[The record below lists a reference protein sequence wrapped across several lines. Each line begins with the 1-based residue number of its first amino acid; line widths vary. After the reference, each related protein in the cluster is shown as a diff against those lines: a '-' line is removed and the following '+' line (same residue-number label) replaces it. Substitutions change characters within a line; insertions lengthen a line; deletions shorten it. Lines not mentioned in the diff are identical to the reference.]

1 MLVKIHGQ
9 SEKEKVFSEIQFL
22 ESKLVNLFNTMNNIE
37 SRNYKITTSEL
48 SKETTE
54 KSSDSDNSSSQGGS
68 SDQSSSSG
76 GGGQSSGGESSSAE
90 GSGSQSGGQ
99 GGASSSGGTGG
110 QSSNEQKNDNK
121 KFQLEANNI
130 LTSDKDINWG
140 SMKSEIE
147 NLYTS
152 LPNITLDLY
161 QLNVNQEDVLAFN
174 TEYDNLTK
182 IIQNEN
188 KEETLQQLTKMY
200 DYLPKFLRG
209 SDQEELYTVLV
220 ETKANVLKGY
230 AKLDTQNWQGISD
243 DVQSA
248 INSYSKLLTN
258 TNINEQKQ
266 YTVSKVYV
274 MLNELKNCIDTQDPS
289 VFLIKYK
296 NLTEEMNNLQ

>member
-1 MLVKIHGQ
+1 MLVKIAGQ

-22 ESKLVNLFNTMNNIE
+22 ESKLVNLFNTMNNVE
-37 SRNYKITTSEL
+37 SRNYKITTTEL

-54 KSSDSDNSSSQGGS
+54 KSADSDSSSQGDGS
-68 SDQSSSSG
+68 SQKGSSG
-76 GGGQSSGGESSSAE
+76 SGGQTSQGQSSSAE
-90 GSGSQSGGQ
+90 GGNSQSGGQ
-99 GGASSSGGTGG
+99 GNTSGSNETGG
-110 QSSNEQKNDNK
+110 APSSEKQNDNK

-130 LTSDKDINWG
+130 LTNEKNVNWG

-182 IIQNEN
+182 IIQNEK

-209 SDQEELYTVLV
+209 SNQEELYTVLV
-220 ETKANVLKGY
+220 ETKANILKGY
-230 AKLDTQNWQGISD
+230 AKLDTQDWQGISD
-243 DVQSA
+243 NVQSA

-258 TNINEQKQ
+258 TSINEQKQ
-266 YTVSKVYV
+266 YTISKVYV
-274 MLNELKNCIDTQDPS
+274 MLNELKNCVGTKDPS

-296 NLTEEMNNLQ
+296 NLTEEMSNLQ